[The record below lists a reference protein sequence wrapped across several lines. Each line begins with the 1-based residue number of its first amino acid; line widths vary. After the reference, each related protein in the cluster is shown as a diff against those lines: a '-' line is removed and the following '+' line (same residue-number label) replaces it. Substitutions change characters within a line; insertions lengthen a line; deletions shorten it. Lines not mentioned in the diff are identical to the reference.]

1 MAVPPA
7 VASQSAPEPM
17 APASP
22 EPKRPRQRD
31 QAAAPAMAQDVTLP
45 QLVSEVAGLHA
56 RFARDETFVTGI
68 HSAVDANA
76 IILSELLTR
85 LATLETRA
93 DTTETVVNKVAVDA
107 EANDVKRDIQLR
119 TELNDVTTRLGD

>member
-7 VASQSAPEPM
+7 AGAQGAPEPM

-56 RFARDETFVTGI
+56 RFARDDIFVTAI
-68 HSAVDANA
+68 HGAVDANA
-76 IILSELLTR
+76 VILTEVLAR
-85 LATLETRA
+85 LATVEPRA

-107 EANDVKRDIQLR
+107 KANGVMRDLQLR
-119 TELNDVTTRLGD
+119 T

>member
-1 MAVPPA
+1 MSPGAAVAVPPA
-7 VASQSAPEPM
+7 AGTQGAPEPM

-45 QLVSEVAGLHA
+45 QLVLKVAGLHHL
-56 RFARDETFVTGI
+56 ARDEIFATGI

-76 IILSELLTR
+76 IILIEVLTR
-85 LATLETRA
+85 FATVEARA
-93 DTTETVVNKVAVDA
+93 DTTETVVNKVP
-107 EANDVKRDIQLR
+107 
-119 TELNDVTTRLGD
+119 